1 MWLAEMG
8 AAGWGGGGEVTGFTT
23 LLLNCCV
30 GVQRHMT
37 VKLSELMIKLTLT
50 SCLKGVLKPGII
62 RQPRQVHS
70 IQTRGEDTN
79 SELGWPFVQP
89 SFQFAQPDH

>member
-8 AAGWGGGGEVTGFTT
+8 AAVGGFTT

-50 SCLKGVLKPGII
+50 SCLKGVLKPEII

-79 SELGWPFVQP
+79 VGLGW
-89 SFQFAQPDH
+89 SFGHHHFSLLKPDH